1 MPPTKHVTYWLFVHP
16 TATDLAWGARGW
28 TKFETATVFSNTGK
42 EMFKARR
49 AVVGRWMSY
58 PDVLTMPPAPRWID
72 VHRTVPP
79 LDSEHNVHNPTNR
92 AVTRKRNRL
101 EREARARAL
110 READP
115 LPSGVKPSRV

>member
-1 MPPTKHVTYWLFVHP
+1 MPSAKRVDYWMLVHP
-16 TATDLAWGARGW
+16 EAPDLAWGARGW
-28 TKFETATVFSNTGK
+28 TAFAAATVFSNVGRD
-42 EMFKARR
+42 MFKARR
-49 AVVGRWMSY
+49 KVRGRWMRY

-72 VHRTVPP
+72 VNRAVPA
-79 LDSEHNVHNPTNR
+79 LDSEHNVDNPTNR

-115 LPSGVKPSRV
+115 LPLGVKR